1 LRRNRRP
8 LLQPQPLQLRLLL
21 LKGNWFLISRRHTRR
36 IPQSRF
42 IKLILRL
49 VKFMSR
55 LGRSCVEE
63 KHSLTPLLN
72 AEEDGVEDVDEDVVG
87 VEDADVANQF
97 EGAIWFPLKK
107 QEKETLST
115 MTMME
120 WILPEKEK
128 G

>member
-1 LRRNRRP
+1 
-8 LLQPQPLQLRLLL
+8 
-21 LKGNWFLISRRHTRR
+21 
-36 IPQSRF
+36 
-42 IKLILRL
+42 
-49 VKFMSR
+49 MSR